1 MLARGAVRA
10 LELEKRGENA
20 CQGSSES
27 FRAREE
33 RRVVYTSLQVSV
45 RIWSASVRKGLSS
58 SSPDRRPSNFPA
70 GSLVSGRLERV
81 NPCSLACVCVCDQS
95 RLILMLV

>member
-1 MLARGAVRA
+1 MLGKSLVYEATLQYIQGGKE
-10 LELEKRGENA
+10 ELVL
-20 CQGSSES
+20 
-27 FRAREE
+27 RAREE

-45 RIWSASVRKGLSS
+45 RTWSASVRKGLSS

-81 NPCSLACVCVCDQS
+81 NPCSSVCVCVCVCDQS